1 MEDLLREQY
10 DYIFEEELLKEIL
23 KDGLVRKVDKGVCMI
38 DMGDELT
45 HMPLILSG
53 AIKIVDEDNEGREYL
68 LYYLE
73 KGDSC
78 AMTMNCCVGGK
89 RSEIRAISETPVIIY
104 MIPIQRMDEWLI
116 KYKSWRAFVLDSYNS
131 RLKEMLET
139 IDTLAF
145 HNMEQRV
152 FKYLK
157 DRAMVLNSA
166 ELEITHAQI
175 AKDLNTSRVVVSR
188 LIKKLILD
196 NKISTNRNQVEVLKF
211 SA

>member
-1 MEDLLREQY
+1 MEKLLREQY
-10 DYIFEEELLKEIL
+10 KYIFEEDLLKEIV
-23 KDGLVRKVDKGVCMI
+23 KEGQVRKVDQGVCMI

-53 AIKIVDEDNEGREYL
+53 AIKIVDEDKEGHEYL

-78 AMTMNCCVGGK
+78 AMTMNCCIGGK
-89 RSEIRAISETPVIIY
+89 KSEIRAISETPVLIY
-104 MIPIQRMDEWLI
+104 MIPIQRMDDWLVRF
-116 KYKSWRAFVLDSYNS
+116 KSWRAFVLDSYNS

-145 HNMEQRV
+145 HNMEQRIY
-152 FKYLK
+152 KYLK
-157 DRAMVLNSA
+157 DRAMVLNSP
-166 ELEITHAQI
+166 ELEITHAKI
-175 AKDLNTSRVVVSR
+175 ANDLNTSRVVVSR

-196 NKISTNRNQVEVLKF
+196 NKIATNRNHVKVLAF